1 MRVHSHHNHFLRLI
15 PYFHNSPFLSFSAVG
30 INLPELIPCVTQRQK
45 RGDKAHDASAD
56 LFADYR
62 ETFVI
67 QLPGVLVFLC
77 SGVCITSLLL
87 HVLPQ
92 PVFSSPFLLFSSHFS
107 FFLCCFGLS
116 SLPSSPPPSLSL
128 SPVLQLF
135 HSPFYSL
142 THTQCLLSSPSHPV
156 ISVHIKKFQLIANTD
171 PRGVSRTVI

>member
-1 MRVHSHHNHFLRLI
+1 MHSHHNHFLRLI

-45 RGDKAHDASAD
+45 RGDKAHDASAE

-107 FFLCCFGLS
+107 FSLCCFGLS
-116 SLPSSPPPSLSL
+116 SLPSSPLLFLSL
-128 SPVLQLF
+128 
-135 HSPFYSL
+135 PFYNSSTHSFTRSL
-142 THTQCLLSSPSHPV
+142 TLNVYFPLPP
-156 ISVHIKKFQLIANTD
+156 I
-171 PRGVSRTVI
+171 P